1 MSDPK
6 FIKRKISNKKR
17 IIILMIILIIVLLLF
32 YNLDKLLAVF
42 VAAE

>member
-42 VAAE
+42 VAVE